1 MRAPTRDQ
9 TFWKLSLLS
18 AAIYSALLVILIAT
32 SATSTP
38 VMLGMLDIVRS
49 SVDSYDYLVSYL
61 RRVDISGY
69 RRSLV
74 SGRISVY

>member
-1 MRAPTRDQ
+1 MRAPTREK
-9 TFWKLSLLS
+9 TFWKLSLLL

-61 RRVDISGY
+61 CRVDISGH